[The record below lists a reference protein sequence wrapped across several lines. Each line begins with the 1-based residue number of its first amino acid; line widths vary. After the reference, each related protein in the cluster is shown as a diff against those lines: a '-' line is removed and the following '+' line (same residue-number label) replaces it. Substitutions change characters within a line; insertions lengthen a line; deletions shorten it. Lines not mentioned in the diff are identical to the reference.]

1 MADDDDWIVL
11 HASPGDPGAR
21 RRRQSPSSCDSRL
34 SELVVLEALPA
45 ARPTDSMEGARF
57 LAFDND
63 AEEES
68 TPGNNAQS
76 QAGISAANDECG
88 AKITLVILGSF
99 MQPFGGFKRFHAA
112 LR

>member
-1 MADDDDWIVL
+1 MVVYFSSFLCTLISSRCQNDRGVSDMADDDDWIVL

-68 TPGNNAQS
+68 TL
-76 QAGISAANDECG
+76 
-88 AKITLVILGSF
+88 T
-99 MQPFGGFKRFHAA
+99 KR
-112 LR
+112 

>member
-11 HASPGDPGAR
+11 HASPGDPGAC

-34 SELVVLEALPA
+34 SEFVVLEALPA

-68 TPGNNAQS
+68 PPRFECAEIVLTNQNS
-76 QAGISAANDECG
+76 QNPNFEIKSPIDLN
-88 AKITLVILGSF
+88 V
-99 MQPFGGFKRFHAA
+99 
-112 LR
+112 